1 MTLKTLSSIA
11 LVSLGFAACEGPQGD
26 PGPAGP
32 PGGIDPDA
40 PALDKAFAGAGGR
53 DAITALAALRITAD
67 GERLMTLEGFTP
79 EDDSHPVST
88 FTAELAH
95 DVAGGK
101 LRIAYHRE
109 LDIFGATADYKVI
122 VDGDRGVIDGVES
135 VFGFPGG
142 DLTSDRWAST
152 LRQHTLLHPELLL
165 RDIALGARTA
175 EDQGIALRDGELRH
189 RIDVSDGV
197 HPISLFVD
205 RYTGEIT
212 DLATLENDHVTGDTT
227 VEAHYLGWR
236 AWGGDVRLPAEVAIA
251 VGDQLVHSERRTAID
266 TEAALDPA
274 QFAFPA
280 GSNPQYVAADA
291 ERGARNGQ
299 FHEGFAG
306 LGVPLDA
313 LQTFVD
319 PQQLAPGVWHLRGG
333 THNSLVIEQAAG
345 VVVVEAP
352 LYEARA
358 VALYAWIAANINKP
372 VTHVVTTHH
381 HRDHAGALRTFVARG
396 AKIVIGETSRAYF
409 SRAFRATRTIQPDEL
424 AAAPRTATI
433 IGVPATGIVTLPDA
447 TRPVQVIPVPS
458 THAADLVVAYV
469 PTGKVLFVS
478 DIYSPGLP
486 PNPAGA
492 REVLDAVVARNL
504 ALDAIAGG
512 HGVVGTRADLE
523 AAAGN

>member
-1 MTLKTLSSIA
+1 MTLKTLSIA

-26 PGPAGP
+26 PGPPGP
-32 PGGIDPDA
+32 PGIDPDA

-53 DAITALAALRITAD
+53 DAVTALAALRISAS
-67 GERLMTLEGFTP
+67 GERLMTLEGLVP
-79 EDDSHPVST
+79 EDDSHPIST

-95 DVAGGK
+95 DVAGQK

-109 LDIFGATADYKVI
+109 IALFGASTDFKVL
-122 VDGDRGVIDGVES
+122 VDGDRAVVDGVES

-142 DLTSDRWAST
+142 DLPSDRWAST
-152 LRQHTLLHPELLL
+152 LRQHALLHPELLL
-165 RDIALGARTA
+165 REIALGTRTA
-175 EDQGIALRDGELRH
+175 EDRGIALRDGELRH

-197 HPISLFVD
+197 YPISLFVD

-212 DLATLENDHVTGDTT
+212 DLATLENDHVAGDTV
-227 VEAHYLGWR
+227 VEAHFLGWR
-236 AWGGDVRLPAEVAIA
+236 TWGGAVRLPADVAIA

-266 TEAALDPA
+266 TESALDPA

-280 GSNPQYVAADA
+280 GSNPTYVAADA

-306 LGVPLDA
+306 LGVPLDG

-319 PQQLAPGVWHLRGG
+319 PHQLSPGVWHLRGG
-333 THNSLVIEQAAG
+333 SHNSLVIEQANG

-358 VALYAWIAANINKP
+358 VAIFDWIEANLHKP
-372 VTHVVTTHH
+372 VTHVVSTHH

-396 AKIVIGETSRAYF
+396 AKVVTGEASRAYF
-409 SRAFRATRTIQPDEL
+409 VRAFRAPRTIEPDEL
-424 AAAPRTATI
+424 SAAPRNATV
-433 IGVPATGIVTLPDA
+433 IGVPPNGIFTIPDA
-447 TRPVQVIPVPS
+447 SRPVQVVPVPS
-458 THAADLVVAYV
+458 THAADLVAGYV
-469 PTGKVLFVS
+469 PSGKILFIS

-486 PNPAGA
+486 GANPAGA
-492 REVLDAVVARNL
+492 REVLDTVVARNL
-504 ALDAIAGG
+504 ALDTVAGG
-512 HGVVGTRADLE
+512 HGATGTRADLE